1 MTTEEYAWRRYAD
14 LQQRSSKIQTI
25 DDYAWGVDSALMF
38 LINAIQTSSLPS
50 NPVELDLALKRVIS
64 SGARLRRSRDAALKK
79 WMTPPDSMVTS
90 TAAEANVELSRIA
103 AVTTG
108 SDQKI
113 LFDAGFGYTD
123 REIAHRHRS
132 TPGAIRVRLSR
143 LRQKLGRTRL
153 TTRRAQHRPRLASVR
168 AVSV

>member
-132 TPGAIRVRLSR
+132 TREQFAFACRGFVRSWA
-143 LRQKLGRTRL
+143 GRDS
-153 TTRRAQHRPRLASVR
+153 QLAGPSTARGLPLFVP
-168 AVSV
+168 